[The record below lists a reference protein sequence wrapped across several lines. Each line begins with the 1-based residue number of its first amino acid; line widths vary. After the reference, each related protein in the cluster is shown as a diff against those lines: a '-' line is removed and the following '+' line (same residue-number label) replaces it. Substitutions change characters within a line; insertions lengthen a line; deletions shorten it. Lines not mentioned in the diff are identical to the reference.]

1 MRMSMECNF
10 LANNRVTESAGGK
23 GIMKQYKNRIQRTQ
37 ARTGSKKLRVKQGN
51 VETSISL

>member
-1 MRMSMECNF
+1 MECNF